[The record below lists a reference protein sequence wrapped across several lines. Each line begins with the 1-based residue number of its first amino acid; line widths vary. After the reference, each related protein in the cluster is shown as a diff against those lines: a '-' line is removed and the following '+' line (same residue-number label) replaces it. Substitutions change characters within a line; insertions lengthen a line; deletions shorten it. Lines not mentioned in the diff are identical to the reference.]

1 MQTGAVKG
9 EARGAWPFVLVAF
22 GASRLLFFAV
32 GTLAAVLLPWAEP
45 AGEPVEPPGFL
56 NYWAHWDGAWY
67 AHLAA
72 DGYGPRAPQST
83 AFFPLYPI
91 LVRAWMVLGI
101 GPAFS
106 GVLVSLACTLF
117 ATYFL
122 YGIAE
127 KFGGT
132 RTARAA
138 TLAFSF
144 FPTAFL
150 LGAPYTEAPFL
161 AFTAGSF
168 WAAYVRRDLLL
179 AGLFGALASATR
191 NLGVLLLIPL
201 GYEFLRHRREFGWR
215 GLAALGLVPVGFVG
229 YAAFLWARFGD
240 PLMFGRAQAFWGRT
254 LTNPATTLNRAW
266 DAAGEGMRFVLN
278 PETLFLN
285 PGSTPAL
292 YASNTVSFAFFVL
305 FLVLMGVAF
314 VTLPPGLSAYT
325 FVVTLLPVLT
335 PAPSFPLMSMPRFM
349 LGAFPLFL
357 VAGYLLSRSR
367 TALYAWVLTSVLVG
381 VALTALFTTWR
392 WVA

>member
-1 MQTGAVKG
+1 
-9 EARGAWPFVLVAF
+9 
-22 GASRLLFFAV
+22 
-32 GTLAAVLLPWAEP
+32 
-45 AGEPVEPPGFL
+45 VEPSGLL

-67 AHLAA
+67 SELATE
-72 DGYGPRAPQST
+72 GYGPRAPQST

-91 LVRAWMVLGI
+91 LVRAGMIFGI

-106 GVLVSLACTLF
+106 GVLVSLVCTLF

-122 YGIAE
+122 YRIAE

-132 RTARAA
+132 GTARAT

-144 FPTAFL
+144 FPTAFF

-215 GLAALGLVPVGFVG
+215 GLLSLGLVPVGFLG

-240 PLMFGRAQAFWGRT
+240 PLIFGRAQGFWGRK
-254 LTNPATTLNRAW
+254 LTNPATTLERAW
-266 DAAGEGMRFVLN
+266 DAAGEGARFVLN
-278 PETLFLN
+278 PEALFTA
-285 PGSTPAL
+285 PGAAPAL
-292 YASNTVSFAFFVL
+292 YASNTFSLAFFAL
-305 FLVLMGVAF
+305 FLVLMGIGF
-314 VTLPPGLSAYT
+314 VVLPPGLSTYT

-335 PAPSFPLMSMPRFM
+335 PAPNFPLMSMPRFM

-357 VAGYLLSRSR
+357 VVGYLFSRSR
-367 TALYAWVLTSVLVG
+367 KALYAWLVVSVLLG
-381 VALTALFTTWR
+381 IALTALFVTWR

>member
-1 MQTGAVKG
+1 M
-9 EARGAWPFVLVAF
+9 
-22 GASRLLFFAV
+22 
-32 GTLAAVLLPWAEP
+32 EP
-45 AGEPVEPPGFL
+45 SGFL

-67 AHLAA
+67 SELATE
-72 DGYGPRAPQST
+72 GYGPRAPQST

-91 LVRAWMVLGI
+91 LVRAGMIFGI

-106 GVLVSLACTLF
+106 GVLVSLVCTLF

-122 YGIAE
+122 YRIAE

-132 RTARAA
+132 GTARAT

-144 FPTAFL
+144 FPTAFF

-161 AFTAGSF
+161 AFTTGSF

-215 GLAALGLVPVGFVG
+215 GLLSLGLVPVGFLG
-229 YAAFLWARFGD
+229 YVAFLWARFGD
-240 PLMFGRAQAFWGRT
+240 PLIFGRAQGFWGRK
-254 LTNPATTLNRAW
+254 LTNPATTLERAW
-266 DAAGEGMRFVLN
+266 DAAGEGARFVLN
-278 PETLFLN
+278 PEALFTA
-285 PGSTPAL
+285 PGAAPAL
-292 YASNTVSFAFFVL
+292 YASNTFSLAFFAL
-305 FLVLMGVAF
+305 FLVLMGIGF
-314 VTLPPGLSAYT
+314 VVLPPGLSTYT

-335 PAPSFPLMSMPRFM
+335 PAPNFPLMSMPRFM

-357 VAGYLLSRSR
+357 VVGYLFSRSR
-367 TALYAWVLTSVLVG
+367 KALYAWLVVSVLLG
-381 VALTALFTTWR
+381 IALTALFVTWR